1 MYNYEI
7 DDAIESV
14 IDDMDDYDYD
24 YDDTDAF
31 CDALESM
38 VYDMADYLCY
48 EKGYSED
55 EALEA
60 ANVYYGCALETS
72 SQIKQ
77 VRNQARK
84 TYNKAQKAAKRGD
97 TYTAKQLSAQ
107 AKNLDKKVHAAKNR
121 VDTAVHASNQQ
132 FEKRLDQHTA
142 AQSQKPGYTN
152 RGYAKSSNLVVP
164 KRSKYGT
171 PYRERYV
178 DSTTR
183 DFMNNEERGD
193 FRSLRKDYRDHLGSE
208 PNRKNMRWGMY
219 K

>member
-14 IDDMDDYDYD
+14 MDDMDEYDYYD

-48 EKGYSED
+48 EQGYSED

-84 TYNKAQKAAKRGD
+84 TYNKAQRAAKRGD
-97 TYTAKQLSAQ
+97 AYTAQQLSAQ
-107 AKNLDKKVHAAKNR
+107 AKNLDKKVHAAKNK
-121 VDTAVHASNQQ
+121 VDAAVNVSNQQ
-132 FEKRLDQHTA
+132 FEKRSKQHAA
-142 AQSQKPGYTN
+142 AQSIKPGYT
-152 RGYAKSSNLVVP
+152 RKAGLYA
-164 KRSKYGT
+164 RSKKSTGEFGPIGYSKT
-171 PYRERYV
+171 PMHYY

-183 DFMNNEERGD
+183 DFMHSR
-193 FRSLRKDYRDHLGSE
+193 DYGKRAYDRQT
-208 PNRKNMRWGMY
+208 NRAQAASYGTKGY
-219 K
+219 SVY

>member
-14 IDDMDDYDYD
+14 MDDMDEYDYYD

-84 TYNKAQKAAKRGD
+84 AYNKAQKAAKRGD
-97 TYTAKQLSAQ
+97 TYTAQQLSAQ
-107 AKNLDKKVHAAKNR
+107 AKDLDDKVRTAKNN
-121 VDTAVHASNQQ
+121 VDMAVHASNQQ
-132 FEKRLDQHTA
+132 FNKRWEQHRE
-142 AQSQKPGYTN
+142 AQSQKPGYTDGRYGASCN
-152 RGYAKSSNLVVP
+152 HVVP
-164 KRSKYGT
+164 HRSKSG
-171 PYRERYV
+171 RISHSRYMN
-178 DSTTR
+178 STSR
-183 DFMNNEERGD
+183 DFMNNAGRGNAT
-193 FRSLRKDYRDHLGSE
+193 RSRISSRNWDPLS
-208 PNRKNMRWGMY
+208 N
-219 K
+219 

>member
-14 IDDMDDYDYD
+14 MDDMDEYDYYD

-48 EKGYSED
+48 EQGYSED

-97 TYTAKQLSAQ
+97 TYTANQLAAQ
-107 AKNLDKKVHAAKNR
+107 AKNLDKKVRKAKDKVDAAVNVSHQQYQKR
-121 VDTAVHASNQQ
+121 ASQQ
-132 FEKRLDQHTA
+132 LKQ
-142 AQSQKPGYTN
+142 QSQKPGYTYDPSYYGKTSVTPTTGQARSTDKYHYRGGN
-152 RGYAKSSNLVVP
+152 AKYYVSSQSRDYRHGRRGSRGYQRQQNRQNS
-164 KRSKYGT
+164 
-171 PYRERYV
+171 
-178 DSTTR
+178 
-183 DFMNNEERGD
+183 
-193 FRSLRKDYRDHLGSE
+193 DYDVH
-208 PNRKNMRWGMY
+208 
-219 K
+219 

>member
-14 IDDMDDYDYD
+14 MDDMDEYDNYD
-24 YDDTDAF
+24 YDDTDEF

-48 EKGYSED
+48 EQGYSED
-55 EALEA
+55 KALEA

-107 AKNLDKKVHAAKNR
+107 AKNLDKKVHAAKNK
-121 VDTAVHASNQQ
+121 VDAAVNVSNQQ
-132 FEKRLDQHTA
+132 FEKRLKQHSA
-142 AQSQKPGYTN
+142 AQSLKPGYTHKAGRYSRSRN
-152 RGYAKSSNLVVP
+152 SFGEFGPNGYP
-164 KRSKYGT
+164 KT
-171 PYRERYV
+171 PSHYY

-183 DFMNNEERGD
+183 DYENNYDRG
-193 FRSLRKDYRDHLGSE
+193 
-208 PNRKNMRWGMY
+208 NRGYGRQANRAQAASYGTKGY
-219 K
+219 SVY

>member
-14 IDDMDDYDYD
+14 MDDMDEYDYDD

-97 TYTAKQLSAQ
+97 NYTAQQLSAQ
-107 AKNLDKKVHAAKNR
+107 AKNLDKKVRTAKNK
-121 VDTAVHASNQQ
+121 VDAAVNVSEHKYD
-132 FEKRLDQHTA
+132 KRWAD
-142 AQSQKPGYTN
+142 YTN
-152 RGYAKSSNLVVP
+152 NKIRNNPKYKKDRHGSQAFAEFNNGSGKYYGTMNQGYSASLNRGSRGYQRMKNRSNA
-164 KRSKYGT
+164 
-171 PYRERYV
+171 
-178 DSTTR
+178 
-183 DFMNNEERGD
+183 
-193 FRSLRKDYRDHLGSE
+193 GSAH
-208 PNRKNMRWGMY
+208 KVY
-219 K
+219 

>member
-14 IDDMDDYDYD
+14 MDDMDEYDNYD
-24 YDDTDAF
+24 YDDTDEF

-48 EKGYSED
+48 EQGYSED

-107 AKNLDKKVHAAKNR
+107 AKNLDKKVHAAKNK
-121 VDTAVHASNQQ
+121 VDAAVNISHQQ
-132 FEKRLDQHTA
+132 FKR
-142 AQSQKPGYTN
+142 
-152 RGYAKSSNLVVP
+152 R
-164 KRSKYGT
+164 
-171 PYRERYV
+171 
-178 DSTTR
+178 
-183 DFMNNEERGD
+183 
-193 FRSLRKDYRDHLGSE
+193 RKDYNSSFGGPGDPYYNTAGSSFTGKKSKRTFE
-208 PNRKNMRWGMY
+208 TPDGELYKYVHKGSADFAANARRGNNGASRIARRSIVGERKRYNVY
-219 K
+219 

>member
-14 IDDMDDYDYD
+14 MDDMDEYNYG
-24 YDDTDAF
+24 YDDTDEF

-60 ANVYYGCALETS
+60 ANVHYGCALETS

-84 TYNKAQKAAKRGD
+84 TYNKAKTAYKRGD
-97 TYTAKQLSAQ
+97 TSTARELYTKAHK
-107 AKNLDKKVHAAKNR
+107 LDKVVADKKGEVNR
-121 VDTAVHASNQQ
+121 ATRRVQQ
-132 FEKRLDQHTA
+132 SYINSDSGKTR
-142 AQSQKPGYTN
+142 AQQKEY
-152 RGYAKSSNLVVP
+152 
-164 KRSKYGT
+164 
-171 PYRERYV
+171 YRDY
-178 DSTTR
+178 D
-183 DFMNNEERGD
+183 RGD
-193 FRSLRKDYRDHLGSE
+193 RAGYSAARRSWV
-208 PNRKNMRWGMY
+208 NR
-219 K
+219 

>member
-14 IDDMDDYDYD
+14 MDDMDDYDYD

-77 VRNQARK
+77 MRNQARK
-84 TYNKAQKAAKRGD
+84 AYNKSQQAAKRGD
-97 TYTAKQLSAQ
+97 TYTANQLAAQ
-107 AKNLDKKVHAAKNR
+107 AKNLDKKVHRAKNK
-121 VDTAVHASNQQ
+121 VDTKVNFSHYD
-132 FEKRLDQHTA
+132 FEQRRPNTRYAYSKTWDFDDNA
-142 AQSQKPGYTN
+142 N
-152 RGYAKSSNLVVP
+152 RGNRGMSRVARRTIADMN
-164 KRSKYGT
+164 R
-171 PYRERYV
+171 PYNTY
-178 DSTTR
+178 
-183 DFMNNEERGD
+183 
-193 FRSLRKDYRDHLGSE
+193 
-208 PNRKNMRWGMY
+208 
-219 K
+219 

>member
-1 MYNYEI
+1 MYDYEI

-14 IDDMDDYDYD
+14 MDDMDDYDYYG

-97 TYTAKQLSAQ
+97 TYTANQLAAQ
-107 AKNLDKKVHAAKNR
+107 AKTMDRKVRNAKNK
-121 VDTAVHASNQQ
+121 VDAAITKADIKSNS
-132 FEKRLDQHTA
+132 RYSQHVKQ
-142 AQSQKPGYTN
+142 QSQKPGYAKVP
-152 RGYAKSSNLVVP
+152 GYNMAESKNVLWRNEGPYNSGHHYG
-164 KRSKYGT
+164 SKYI
-171 PYRERYV
+171 

-183 DFMNNEERGD
+183 DYLESGVVGRGAT
-193 FRSLRKDYRDHLGSE
+193 RQVKRTYTGVSRKHNVY
-208 PNRKNMRWGMY
+208 
-219 K
+219 